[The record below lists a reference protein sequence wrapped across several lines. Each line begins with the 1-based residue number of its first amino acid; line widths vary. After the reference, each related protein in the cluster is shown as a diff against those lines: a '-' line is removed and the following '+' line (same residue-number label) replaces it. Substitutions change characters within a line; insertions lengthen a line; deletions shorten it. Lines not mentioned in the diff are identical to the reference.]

1 MGDTSKIGFAICGSF
16 CTFNKVIPQIKL
28 LKDENIEIFPI
39 MSETAYATDTRFGKA
54 ADFILDIE
62 QICGKKII
70 HTIVGAE
77 PIGPNALLDA
87 LIIAPCTGNTIAKLA
102 LGITDTSV
110 TMAAKAH
117 LRNNR
122 PVLIAVSTND
132 ALGANAKN
140 LGILLNTKNI
150 YFVPYMQD
158 DSEKKPTSL
167 VADMNMI
174 RESLTLAL
182 KGIQIQPMI
191 INR

>member
-1 MGDTSKIGFAICGSF
+1 MGDTSKVGFAICGSF
-16 CTFNKVIPQIKL
+16 CTFNKVIPQIKQ
-28 LKDENIEIFPI
+28 LKDENIDIFPI

-54 ADFILDIE
+54 ADFINEIE
-62 QICGKKII
+62 KICDKKVI
-70 HTIVGAE
+70 HNIVGAE
-77 PIGPNALLDA
+77 PIGPNSLLDA

-117 LRNNR
+117 LRNNK

-158 DSEKKPTSL
+158 DAEKKPTSL

-174 RESLTLAL
+174 RESLLLAL
-182 KGIQIQPMI
+182 KGSQIQPMI